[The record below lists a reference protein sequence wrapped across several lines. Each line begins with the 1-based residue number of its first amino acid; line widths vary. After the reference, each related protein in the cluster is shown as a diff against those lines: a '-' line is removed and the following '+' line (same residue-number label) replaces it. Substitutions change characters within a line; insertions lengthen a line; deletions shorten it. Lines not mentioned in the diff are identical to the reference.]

1 MRANILFSCAA
12 DRLCMT
18 QKCTVVFFYRG
29 LVVAASEKRIGEF
42 ANPSKRHA
50 DGAGDRDR
58 AGSLRPLKFEYSK
71 NRVAWRLA
79 SRTHQLREQQPCDCF
94 GWRPSDLSYF
104 LSERRSNVHHL
115 ALNVI
120 SSVVRNTV
128 DGDSHA
134 SHQKWT
140 AWAHEARS

>member
-1 MRANILFSCAA
+1 MVG
-12 DRLCMT
+12 DR
-18 QKCTVVFFYRG
+18 
-29 LVVAASEKRIGEF
+29 
-42 ANPSKRHA
+42 
-50 DGAGDRDR
+50 GDRDR
-58 AGSLRPLKFEYSK
+58 AGSHRPLKFEYSK

-104 LSERRSNVHHL
+104 LSERRSNVHHG
-115 ALNVI
+115 ALNII

-140 AWAHEARS
+140 ALAHEARFLPADVTPVGGPPVRGGGPSHGAQMRDLSLLAAQVR